1 MRHCAQCN
9 GRLVLIGEVT
19 EKVEGSRTPV
29 TTEEYRC
36 LDDVCQAR
44 IDKET
49 ALRIKS
55 RDERQKKLDARKL
68 QGKRKPLKTKN

>member
-9 GRLVLIGEVT
+9 GKLLLIGEVT

-36 LDDVCQAR
+36 LDDLCQAR

-49 ALRIKS
+49 SIRIKS
-55 RDERQKKLDARKL
+55 RDERQKKLNARKL
-68 QGKRKPLKTKN
+68 QGKRKSIKLKK